1 LWINLFLNRLVQM
14 KKLLIVP
21 ILFMGTFVVSN
32 AQQVTKTAANKVE
45 PVNLS
50 TTVEATSVKSKK
62 QDVQKANS
70 QAKPLS
76 SVSQNQPL
84 QARKPVQ
91 TTTKP

>member
-1 LWINLFLNRLVQM
+1 M
-14 KKLLIVP
+14 KKLIIVP
-21 ILFMGTFVVSN
+21 ILFMGTFVVSH
-32 AQQVTKTAANKVE
+32 AQQVTKTTPNKVE
-45 PVNLS
+45 PVSIS
-50 TTVEATSVKSKK
+50 TQAETPSKK